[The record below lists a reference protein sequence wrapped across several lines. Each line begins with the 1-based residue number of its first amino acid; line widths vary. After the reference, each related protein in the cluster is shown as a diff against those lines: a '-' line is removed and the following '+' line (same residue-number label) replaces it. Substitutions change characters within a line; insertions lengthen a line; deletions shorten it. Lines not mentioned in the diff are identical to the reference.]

1 MRAGIVLICFIF
13 AASPVLGHGRS
24 VVVPKPMPQTHL
36 SLDLSN
42 LHFNLFHQHDSE
54 ESAGTA
60 GAGTNWSDQKS
71 LSSIGVGNLHAQFGA
86 DDNPR
91 AGLSSY
97 KLQGMDQL
105 GNSMWHAEQG
115 RAAKLMFVWP
125 TEQ

>member
-1 MRAGIVLICFIF
+1 
-13 AASPVLGHGRS
+13 
-24 VVVPKPMPQTHL
+24 MPQTHL

-42 LHFNLFHQHDSE
+42 LHLNLFHQRDSE
-54 ESAGTA
+54 EADASA
-60 GAGTNWSDQKS
+60 GAGMSWSQQKS
-71 LSSIGVGNLHAQFGA
+71 LPNIGVGPLHAQFGA
-86 DDNPR
+86 DDNPG

-125 TEQ
+125 TEK